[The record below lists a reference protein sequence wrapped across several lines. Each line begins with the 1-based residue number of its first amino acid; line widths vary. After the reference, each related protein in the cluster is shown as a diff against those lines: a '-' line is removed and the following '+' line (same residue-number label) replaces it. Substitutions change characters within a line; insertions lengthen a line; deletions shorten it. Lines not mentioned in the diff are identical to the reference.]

1 MTTFNII
8 SIGDVEF
15 LGNVLNSVA
24 MVCGTGDFKQLCIC
38 GFIIGLL
45 FIGFQCIFQGGQRIN
60 LQHTFTCFICYML
73 FFGPSCTVVVE
84 DAGGSSYTRTVD
96 NVPIGVGIAG
106 TAISGI
112 GYGVTHLMQ
121 QAFGTLDSNR
131 NYGYI
136 EPLKIVAGLRNAGY
150 SDSIWSSLDVVCG
163 AGCNTKESVMN
174 YVNECTANAIRLGF
188 KTPDEV
194 YKADLRNNG
203 ISVIKFDSETLMTKL
218 VIPAEGG
225 LVGENHDGLVT
236 CKDGFTILQN
246 NVFAKLREP
255 QIAFSVNQLL
265 GIRELSDTGKSTP
278 QDWSQINGAFATLGI
293 SANDAQDW
301 MLGTVVKPVYEQATI
316 KNYRNFQDGQIAQTI
331 NTAITQRNVQW
342 ASEQTMFVS
351 VCRGIMS
358 FFEGFVYA
366 ITPIVGFMLM
376 IGAFGLGLVGKY
388 FMVLAWIQLW
398 LPCMAI
404 CNMYTLSGLR
414 SELTTS
420 PIGAAVSFY
429 ALDDSYQRVA
439 NWVSTGG
446 MLFAATPLLALFV
459 ISGSMYAFTTLA
471 SRLNGQDHFNEKNV
485 APDVQQVGAL
495 QVTAPRNQND
505 ILHGTRA
512 TGYEH
517 LLPDVSMQ
525 QLGSFVSSASSTL
538 ANQKMEQATA
548 ALKAASGTSEG
559 ASVIKQYG
567 ENFSRSYL
575 SSLADGHS
583 TTQQLLRATGASG
596 QISESKMSEVAGTV
610 EGVARFG
617 VGAGGQYERTLGNA
631 SGSIAEAEAVKKSA
645 DQMITARGLGDTV
658 QAQVVQ
664 GADGKYATRIFG
676 VKPGDQKVADTVKD
690 AVTPQGNGKT
700 PTSVGLNGDLGVS
713 AKTSNTDK
721 MGHGESY
728 NTDFSTKDSSGLSS
742 SLQSTLQKNAEA
754 SSQSALNTTLT
765 TTNNYSSESSLGRAI
780 SEAQTATRAAQRISS
795 SVSAIG
801 SNQRI
806 DAVALSNSLLNAG
819 GKEWVNKLLSNNM
832 GARSVIKSL
841 EDTNKSVGLMSN
853 DQALMTATVQ
863 YFTRGMA
870 SRDQAS
876 QFGQLLAKSDLPL
889 NFGVPKEV
897 NVGDLKQPGSYQA
910 MTHEVYK
917 DDERRRATIAK
928 DTEKLQP
935 VEFDHDK
942 EVVRDEAKD
951 ENDPQIKPRFN
962 QKEYES
968 MAHARKAAYN
978 QLTQPAEGR
987 LVDSAA
993 KTNNFTSIDGVLRRA
1008 GEIWGKV
1015 FGNGTGRAPGESD
1028 TNITDRTGSVWG
1040 KTYPD
1045 KNNEGEFLKDWTNFE
1060 KSADDR
1066 VATYD
1071 LTNTQKEF
1079 VKASYWTSIR
1089 RNDPEAVKRYEQA
1102 REALKNE
1109 VTMDVY
1115 RDKGIAWQ
1123 GGLQHAVND
1132 PKLKDTNPSAY
1143 EFNQRLQKANDEALN
1158 ATNGMM
1164 DHLVRLMDTREES
1177 AGVAVRNWNLA
1188 NGRIGPRGVDASPD
1202 DVLKR

>member
-1 MTTFNII
+1 
-8 SIGDVEF
+8 
-15 LGNVLNSVA
+15 

-84 DAGGSSYTRTVD
+84 DAGGSTYTRTVD

-121 QAFGTLDSNR
+121 QAFGTLDGNR

-150 SDSIWSSLDVVCG
+150 SDSIWSSLDAVCG

-218 VIPAEGG
+218 VIPADGG
-225 LVGENHDGLVT
+225 LVGDNHDGLVT

-278 QDWSQINGAFATLGI
+278 QDWAQINGAFATLGI

-942 EVVRDEAKD
+942 KVVRNEAEN

-968 MAHARKAAYN
+968 MKPAREAAMH
-978 QLTQPAEGR
+978 QLQQPATQGN

-993 KTNNFTSIDGVLRRA
+993 ANKNLFSLDGLKRRV
-1008 GEIWGKV
+1008 GELWGNV
-1015 FGNGTGRAPGESD
+1015 FNGNGWGHGPTQSGTKVDQGNWEYVQKSLD
-1028 TNITDRTGSVWG
+1028 DKVVGYNLTDVQR
-1040 KTYPD
+1040 
-1045 KNNEGEFLKDWTNFE
+1045 
-1060 KSADDR
+1060 
-1066 VATYD
+1066 
-1071 LTNTQKEF
+1071 EF
-1079 VKASYWTSIR
+1079 VEASYWSTIR
-1089 RNDPEAVKRYEQA
+1089 PNDDKATTRLVRAQH
-1102 REALKNE
+1102 ALFTE
-1109 VTMDVY
+1109 VASDVY
-1115 RDKGIAWQ
+1115 KHRGEQWDGK
-1123 GGLQHAVND
+1123 LSYAVND
-1132 PKLKDTNPSAY
+1132 PNHPELKNEKDKL
-1143 EFNQRLQKANDEALN
+1143 NQEVFETA
-1158 ATNGMM
+1158 NGMR
-1164 DHLVRLMDTREES
+1164 DHLIRLMDTREAG
-1177 AGVAVRNWNLA
+1177 AGVAVNNWNLA
-1188 NGRIGPRGVDASPD
+1188 NGHDRVRT
-1202 DVLKR
+1202 KR